1 MSKSNLNKHRQ
12 TKEYFVSNPNYNYV
26 VKDKDF
32 KEKVIALRRK
42 LTNDQEFGAA
52 VAKILQ
58 ETENNDFPGIQ
69 KL

>member
-1 MSKSNLNKHRQ
+1 MKKPNLNKYRQ
-12 TKEYFVSNPNYNYV
+12 TKEYFVSNQNYNYV

-32 KEKVIALRRK
+32 KERVIRLRKK

-52 VAKILQ
+52 VSEILQ
-58 ETENNDFPGIQ
+58 ETKNNDFPGIQ